1 MSKLLAISTSTAVT
15 GTSVYSPLPESIL
28 TPSGDHRRGLIIVSS
43 KISFAEI
50 RLTARA
56 QMRKRREFCLTE
68 GLRRKLLLKSL
79 FYNRYPSN
87 SLFCLDELCCYCDFS
102 DTIYCVEYFSMQT
115 AGKLTCVSHS
125 YIRWIRSNI
134 DKPSTH
140 AIFSTLRSDG
150 LFRSRSKSLIYVLCR
165 AALKASSSWL
175 NPCSMRIFCNTCPK
189 LFVII
194 TILR

>member
-1 MSKLLAISTSTAVT
+1 MMTICCKNQKAAHKCAAFGRLILSHQPPYNNFSKLLVIPTSKAVT
-15 GTSVYSPLPESIL
+15 VTSVYSPLPESIL

-125 YIRWIRSNI
+125 YIR
-134 DKPSTH
+134 
-140 AIFSTLRSDG
+140 
-150 LFRSRSKSLIYVLCR
+150 
-165 AALKASSSWL
+165 
-175 NPCSMRIFCNTCPK
+175 
-189 LFVII
+189 
-194 TILR
+194 